1 MREPRRVHPL
11 LSGASMTR
19 LEKQSEDRVVFCHD
33 DLCEQ
38 LCVDTAAAG
47 WTGLF
52 DPRETNGLGAAPHRL
67 TPAACLAGEN

>member
-52 DPRETNGLGAAPHRL
+52 DPRET
-67 TPAACLAGEN
+67 